1 MKMNDVKIG
10 SEYEARI
17 AGGTVQVR
25 ILAEKASGGWTAQ
38 NLATKK
44 KVFVPLARQLR
55 EPDTT
60 AMTTTDGNLTVVEVP
75 PATVEMINA
84 PNAKPARKK
93 KATNEPAE
101 PAKKISQI
109 EAAIPDPGE
118 IQRTHEL
125 PGDGRGHDD
134 PKGLWTSP
142 GGKTPHAT
150 LYASILREINT
161 KGKDARFKKVDR
173 GQFVATGVGGVTM
186 TTTRTPRLRRRS
198 RIG

>member
-10 SEYEARI
+10 GEYEAQI
-17 AGGTVQVR
+17 AGGTIQVR
-25 ILAEKASGGWTAQ
+25 ILAEKASGGWSAQ

-109 EAAIPDPGE
+109 EAAIQVLAKSKEPMNCQAMVE
-118 IQRTHEL
+118 AMTTR
-125 PGDGRGHDD
+125 
-134 PKGLWTSP
+134 GLWTSP
-142 GGKTPHAT
+142 GSKTPHAT

-173 GQFVATGVGGVTM
+173 GQFVATG
-186 TTTRTPRLRRRS
+186 S
-198 RIG
+198 EA